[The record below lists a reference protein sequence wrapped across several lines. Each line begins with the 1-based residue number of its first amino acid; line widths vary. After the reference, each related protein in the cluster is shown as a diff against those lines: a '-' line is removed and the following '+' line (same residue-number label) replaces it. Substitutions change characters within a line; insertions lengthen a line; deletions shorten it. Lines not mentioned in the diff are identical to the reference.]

1 MFSNSTFLP
10 PNAFK
15 AALAAGLPQIGIW
28 SSLCSN
34 IAAEILAGSGFDWIL
49 IDTEHAPNE
58 VPGVLSQLQAM
69 AAGTSE
75 PVVRCAWN
83 DTVMMKRILDIGARS
98 ILVPFVQNAQ
108 EAQAAVSATRYPP
121 LGNRGVSVAQRAN
134 RYGRVADYHRKAHE
148 DICVLVQVET
158 RAAVSQIEA
167 IAAVDGVDGI
177 FIGPS
182 DLAADLGHLADPR
195 HPEVQALIADACA
208 RIRAAGKSAGMLS
221 GDPED
226 SARYFDMG
234 FTFVAVGSDLGIL
247 AWGAAKRAADL
258 RNHLAGRAAA
268 QKHEVFGT
276 APRTSQPAPP
286 VDGNAPA

>member
-1 MFSNSTFLP
+1 MFCNPTFLP

-15 AALAAGLPQIGIW
+15 AALANGLPQVGIW

-34 IAAEILAGSGFDWIL
+34 IAAEILACSGFDWIL

-69 AAGTSE
+69 AAGTAE

-121 LGNRGVSVAQRAN
+121 FGNRGVSVAQRAN

-148 DICVLVQVET
+148 NICVLVQV
-158 RAAVSQIEA
+158 RR
-167 IAAVDGVDGI
+167 G
-177 FIGPS
+177 
-182 DLAADLGHLADPR
+182 R
-195 HPEVQALIADACA
+195 
-208 RIRAAGKSAGMLS
+208 R
-221 GDPED
+221 
-226 SARYFDMG
+226 SARSRPSPPSKAWMG
-234 FTFVAVGSDLGIL
+234 FLSAQAIWRRTWGTSLIHVIL
-247 AWGAAKRAADL
+247 KSR
-258 RNHLAGRAAA
+258 
-268 QKHEVFGT
+268 
-276 APRTSQPAPP
+276 P
-286 VDGNAPA
+286 